1 MTAPSTLILTF
12 DPPITLETGPNR
24 GPFST
29 LELAEPLAG
38 EMRVANG
45 QVRNGVNHE
54 NQYLRNAHLIAAV
67 TKRLGSPWPIVAIE
81 RIPDGQFT
89 EASNFLLGFQER
101 AHLRSM
107 QEAARTS
114 ADADADQTA
123 DD

>member
-1 MTAPSTLILTF
+1 MTAATTLTLTF
-12 DPPITLETGPNR
+12 DPPITLEQGPNR

-54 NQYLRNAHLIAAV
+54 NKYLRDAHLIAAV
-67 TKRLGSPWPIVAIE
+67 TRRLGSPWPIPAIE

-89 EASNFLLGFQER
+89 EAGNFLLGFQER

-107 QEAARTS
+107 QEAAKMSGDEDT
-114 ADADADQTA
+114 DQA
-123 DD
+123 SDD